1 MEGNVLEISP
11 CSQLTQLRSRP
22 QPPGR
27 SPLRGGEDPP
37 HPAVGLR
44 SSGGMAGDDRRSP
57 PGHGRPLPGLGGAAA
72 ARDGLREAAVRGPAA
87 RGACRASRCEA
98 LRRAGPPG
106 ESLICLPVLGMS
118 KPLLF
123 MIKKKTTKQT
133 PYTLAQVFCPC
144 PSPWWVGGEP
154 RAAACSA
161 AWGTTHHTSTLVQSP
176 TAPSSPCVGLC
187 HCLFAGAQQVEN
199 THQSST
205 EQNRSGAG
213 RHYPTHPDSYPIS
226 LSLGFCALVQVST
239 PLSQDC
245 SSLEKTPKI
254 KLNFAIQMASSLEP
268 GLQWAFISVIGHHL
282 TALCFQA
289 QGHMGVLLLPQRGLG
304 RHTIVEPVRSLRL

>member
-11 CSQLTQLRSRP
+11 CSQLTQLHSRP

-123 MIKKKTTKQT
+123 MIKKKQLNKHRTLLLKYFARAHHRGEWVVNHEQQLVQQPEAQLITHPQWYRVRPLPAPHVWVSVTACLPGHSRWRIPTKAPQSRTEVVLEGTTQ
-133 PYTLAQVFCPC
+133 PTLTAIPFHFPWASVHLFRFLP
-144 PSPWWVGGEP
+144 PSP
-154 RAAACSA
+154 RTAAA
-161 AWGTTHHTSTLVQSP
+161 WKRLLK
-176 TAPSSPCVGLC
+176 SS
-187 HCLFAGAQQVEN
+187 
-199 THQSST
+199 
-205 EQNRSGAG
+205 
-213 RHYPTHPDSYPIS
+213 
-226 LSLGFCALVQVST
+226 
-239 PLSQDC
+239 
-245 SSLEKTPKI
+245 
-254 KLNFAIQMASSLEP
+254 
-268 GLQWAFISVIGHHL
+268 
-282 TALCFQA
+282 
-289 QGHMGVLLLPQRGLG
+289 
-304 RHTIVEPVRSLRL
+304 

>member
-11 CSQLTQLRSRP
+11 CSQLTQLHSRP

-27 SPLRGGEDPP
+27 SPLRGREDPP

-123 MIKKKTTKQT
+123 MIKKNNQTNTVNSCSSILPVPITVVSGWWTTSSSLFSLRHNSSHIHSGTESDRSQL
-133 PYTLAQVFCPC
+133 PMCGS
-144 PSPWWVGGEP
+144 PSLLVCRGTAGGEYP
-154 RAAACSA
+154 PKLHRAELKWCWKALPNPPWQLSHFTFLGLLCTCS
-161 AWGTTHHTSTLVQSP
+161 GFY
-176 TAPSSPCVGLC
+176 PSL
-187 HCLFAGAQQVEN
+187 
-199 THQSST
+199 
-205 EQNRSGAG
+205 
-213 RHYPTHPDSYPIS
+213 
-226 LSLGFCALVQVST
+226 
-239 PLSQDC
+239 
-245 SSLEKTPKI
+245 
-254 KLNFAIQMASSLEP
+254 P
-268 GLQWAFISVIGHHL
+268 GLQQPGKDS
-282 TALCFQA
+282 
-289 QGHMGVLLLPQRGLG
+289 
-304 RHTIVEPVRSLRL
+304 